1 MKRSI
6 KTFLALAFFYLVYL
20 VVKFFFLRKIFAVS
34 GKKSADAKGAAKGQK
49 GVTPCKVQNSARH
62 VAKDAEETALDPVCG
77 NYVPISSAVSLV
89 VSRLP
94 SHVLSGGETVF
105 FCSGACRDAFTA
117 AAGRHGT

>member
-6 KTFLALAFFYLVYL
+6 KTFIALAFLYLVYL
-20 VVKFFFLRKIFAVS
+20 VVKFFFLRKMFAVS
-34 GKKSADAKGAAKGQK
+34 GKKSTDAKGAAKGQK
-49 GVTPCKVQNSARH
+49 VQNSARH
-62 VAKDAEETALDPVCG
+62 IAKDAEETALDPVCG

-89 VSRLP
+89 VSRMP

-117 AAGRHGT
+117 AAGRHGS